1 MSSPDQI
8 LPHPAPQEKSGLAI
22 ASLILG
28 LAGFLLTFFTG
39 IPAIITG
46 HMARARIKESGGAI
60 GGSGMALAGLIL
72 GYLTTLLL
80 PIIILAGLATPAIL
94 KAKKNADFVQ
104 SINHMRNLSLELH
117 EFHSR
122 HQSYPKDEL
131 ASSLQLPEATGPR
144 VLKQL
149 QTPDLNLYLTVKN
162 HAQGDWLYNPNA
174 TEERNDTLLISP
186 IILNK
191 AAVLTTDGSVSQ
203 LPETQLQ
210 QIIDSMP
217 APPIAIPSAPYGR

>member
-1 MSSPDQI
+1 MSSPEQT
-8 LPHPAPQEKSGLAI
+8 LPHPPPQEKSGLAI

-28 LAGFLLTFFTG
+28 LAGFLLIFFTG

-46 HMARARIKESGGAI
+46 HMARARIEKSGGAI

-80 PIIILAGLATPAIL
+80 PIILAGLLTPVIL
-94 KAKKNADFVQ
+94 KAKKNADLAQ
-104 SINHMRNLSLELH
+104 SINSMRFLSTELH

-144 VLKQL
+144 VLEQL
-149 QTPDLNLYLTVKN
+149 QIPNLNLYLTVKD

-174 TEERNDTLLISP
+174 TKERNDILLISP
-186 IILNK
+186 FILNK
-191 AAVLTTDGSVSQ
+191 AAVIIADGSISL

-210 QIIDSMP
+210 QIIDSMS
-217 APPIAIPSAPYGR
+217 APPVAIPSVPYGR